1 LPLLGFVRLT
11 ARTYHARHGR
21 AHRRGCRRA
30 CGPRARGHD
39 THSPAD
45 DRKLSRAR
53 CRGGIHWAA
62 RPRRSKHYSQAPSRP
77 GPSARCPRSLR
88 RTRAG
93 SHGHTAGKKPGET
106 APGTGKPILKVNK
119 DRRSPA
125 IPPILK
131 VQLSGEPLQTS
142 PLELLTHSRLCY
154 KRSMA
159 RWQRGRRRRGK
170 LSGEGGST
178 QQPQQAIQP
187 VYPDMVGEPESAPSE
202 PPVAG
207 VDASSTSQAQQQS
220 GGRRRRRGRR
230 GGRGGSAKR
239 GGAVRS
245 TQDQAAATAQGTA
258 GSAEETVHRGHQQGR
273 DREAARR
280 AGQQLP
286 PLAPEYPPERYQQPF
301 ADVSPDLPAARPQ
314 PGPQRKPR
322 GVVVLTIGLP
332 GSGKSSWFKRR
343 GVTPLSSDLLRTLLF
358 DNITEQR
365 YQDLV
370 FSTL

>member
-1 LPLLGFVRLT
+1 M
-11 ARTYHARHGR
+11 
-21 AHRRGCRRA
+21 
-30 CGPRARGHD
+30 
-39 THSPAD
+39 
-45 DRKLSRAR
+45 
-53 CRGGIHWAA
+53 
-62 RPRRSKHYSQAPSRP
+62 
-77 GPSARCPRSLR
+77 
-88 RTRAG
+88 
-93 SHGHTAGKKPGET
+93 
-106 APGTGKPILKVNK
+106 
-119 DRRSPA
+119 
-125 IPPILK
+125 
-131 VQLSGEPLQTS
+131 SGEPLQTS

-170 LSGEGGST
+170 LSGEGGSP

-187 VYPDMVGEPESAPSE
+187 VYPDMAGEPQSAASE

-207 VDASSTSQAQQQS
+207 VEASSASQAQQQT

-258 GSAEETVHRGHQQGR
+258 GSAEETVRSGNQQGR

-280 AGQQLP
+280 AGQQLR

-370 FSTL
+370 FSTLRSLLRARLIAGMQWNYIDATNLSPKERHGWIKMAREFGYEVHAVFFDVPLEVCMERNLRRARVVPEDVMRRMAAKLRPPSFEEGFSKVIVVRVKRSGEPQAQAEESEAPN